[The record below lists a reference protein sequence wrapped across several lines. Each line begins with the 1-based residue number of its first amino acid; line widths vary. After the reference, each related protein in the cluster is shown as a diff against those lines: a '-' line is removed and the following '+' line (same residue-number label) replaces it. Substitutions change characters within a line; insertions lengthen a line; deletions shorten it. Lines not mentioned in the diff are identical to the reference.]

1 MTRRPPPRPSVQPS
15 APGGWRRHAWLALA
29 WLGSVLLAGLIGGT
43 LTWHATPAAQQAR
56 EVTALHARI
65 GALEQQ
71 LANAQ
76 RDRQVTD
83 IATTS
88 LRRTL
93 TQREEEIAGLRADL
107 AFYSRLVG
115 GEAQGEGLKVQ
126 QVGLQRLPGSH
137 GWNLTLS
144 LTQNAKRDAE
154 ISGSVQVSVQGV
166 RAGKVVQ
173 LDWADLGDTAQRDG
187 LAFRF
192 RYFQALH
199 ATFVLPADFRPT
211 RLTVH
216 VAPTGDAPV
225 ERSVDWAAALAA
237 APPPLPSA

>member
-1 MTRRPPPRPSVQPS
+1 MTRRPPPRPSTHPPARS
-15 APGGWRRHAWLALA
+15 GWRRHAWPALA
-29 WLGSVLLAGLIGGT
+29 WLGSVLLAGLMGGA
-43 LTWHATPAAQQAR
+43 LTWHATPAAHRAR
-56 EVTALHARI
+56 EVAALQARI
-65 GALEQQ
+65 DGLEQQ

-76 RDRQVTD
+76 RDRQVTG
-83 IATTS
+83 IATAS

-107 AFYSRLVG
+107 AFYARLVG

-137 GWNLTLS
+137 GWNLSLS

-154 ISGSVQVSVQGV
+154 VSGTVTASVQGV
-166 RAGKVVQ
+166 RGGKVVQ
-173 LDWADLGDTAQRDG
+173 LDWPALGDTAQRDG
-187 LAFRF
+187 LPFRF

-211 RLTVH
+211 QLTVH
-216 VAPTGDAPV
+216 VAPSGGAPI
-225 ERSVDWAAALAA
+225 ERSIDWAAALAA
-237 APPPLPSA
+237 APPPLSPG